1 MEHGHP
7 NLTRGPF
14 WEGRGVAVGGGGGN
28 QPKKQGKSGKM
39 GMKMGGNR
47 EEKGN
52 LGKLAPADGY
62 TAGYALRTSF
72 KPGLMKLLD

>member
-52 LGKLAPADGY
+52 LGKLAPAVRTGIRLA
-62 TAGYALRTSF
+62 TPLGLALN
-72 KPGLMKLLD
+72 PD